1 MTRFEDV
8 LKIIQGAFV
17 CIADNKQYEF
27 ASKEEFRDSDLYKN
41 YSVTSICSKGNT
53 LVLELQSWQPSVTDM
68 DAKWVKDHKELNGS
82 EPSFF

>member
-41 YSVTSICSKGNT
+41 YSVTSISSKENT

>member
-27 ASKEEFRDSDLYKN
+27 AYKEEFRDSDLYKN
-41 YSVTSICSKGNT
+41 YSVTSICSKENT